1 MLGTIIN
8 VSAIILGSLIGGTI
22 QKALPPKIQ
31 ESLFTAMGLSAFF
44 IGANAVI
51 KNMAQSELPLL
62 FIISLALGTVIGTLL
77 NIEDNFQKLTI
88 KFGKNHLAKGL
99 STAILLFCIGT
110 LSILGPIESALHNNH
125 TFLFTNATLD
135 FITSI
140 VLSVTYGY
148 GIMLSALVLFLWQG
162 SIYLSAIYLSD
173 FLQGAVL
180 TELSIVGGILITAS
194 GLGILEIKNCKTL
207 NLLPSLL
214 IPILYFLFFN
224 MD

>member
-22 QKALPPKIQ
+22 QKALPQKIQ

-110 LSILGPIESALHNNH
+110 LSILGSIESALHNNH

-140 VLSVTYGY
+140 VLSATYGY

>member
-22 QKALPPKIQ
+22 QKALPQKIQ

-140 VLSVTYGY
+140 VLSATYGY